1 MVETNTAVVQ
11 PLANDTDFQPTQ
23 YWDPTTPPDEVE
35 VAYVNWNGVRTYYL
49 LASPDEGKIAYSWRI
64 DGDSGTYPE
73 DPEPTEKPLTLGELF
88 TLLEDNCLAASS
100 LEESWDM
107 VAKAR
112 LDDEESDPEDS
123 GYSFGSDFYPGL
135 SDLYEKSYSDSLYQK
150 SHDTKPVAWKLTDG

>member
-1 MVETNTAVVQ
+1 MEFDMNSED
-11 PLANDTDFQPTQ
+11 LDFQPTE
-23 YWDPTTPPDEVE
+23 YWDPTALPVEVE

-49 LASPDEGKIAYSWRI
+49 LASPNEGKIAYSWRI

-88 TLLEDNCLAASS
+88 ALLEDNCLAASS

-112 LDDEESDPEDS
+112 SEDADEDAEDS
-123 GYSFGSDFYPGL
+123 GYSFGSNFYPGL
-135 SDLYEKSYSDSLYQK
+135 SDLYEKEYSDSLNPK
-150 SHDTKPVAWKLTDG
+150 SHDSKPVPWKLTAG